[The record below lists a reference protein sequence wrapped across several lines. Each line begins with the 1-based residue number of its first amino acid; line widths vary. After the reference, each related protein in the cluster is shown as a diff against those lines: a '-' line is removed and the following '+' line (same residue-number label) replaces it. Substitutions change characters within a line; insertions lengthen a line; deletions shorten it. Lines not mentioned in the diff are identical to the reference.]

1 MPHEQIYLLFA
12 RKFPSLANEA
22 KDWMQNGKN
31 SVRIRLYNEL
41 EIIFTYNNDNDWCME
56 TTKSFIK
63 HMKGVK

>member
-1 MPHEQIYLLFA
+1 MPHKQVYLLFA
-12 RKFPSLANEA
+12 RKFPSLASEA

-31 SVRIRLYNEL
+31 SVRIRLRNGREV
-41 EIIFTYNNDNDWCME
+41 IFTYNNDNDWCME